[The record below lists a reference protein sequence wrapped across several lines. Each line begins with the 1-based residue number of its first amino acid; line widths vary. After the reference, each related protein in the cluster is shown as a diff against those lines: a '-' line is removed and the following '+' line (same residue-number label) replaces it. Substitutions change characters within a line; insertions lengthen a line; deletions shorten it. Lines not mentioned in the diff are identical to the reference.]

1 MSQQPDNTGDDAV
14 SVSEDQVLDALSNVE
29 DPDLNQDIVSL
40 GFVTDLRI
48 CGGQVAF
55 TINLT
60 TPACPVKDKMKNE
73 AEQFVGA
80 IDGVEQ
86 VNVELDATTQGREI
100 EGGVEA
106 GSDASKQEDTY
117 EFENLNSVKN
127 IVAVASGKG
136 GVGKST
142 VAASMALSLAQDG
155 ASVGL
160 MDADLY
166 GPSIPTMFGIEG
178 AKPKATGDKEIVPI
192 EKFGVQTISIGFL
205 QQEETDAP
213 TIWRGPIAT
222 NMIKQFLSG
231 VMWGELDYL
240 IIDLPPG
247 TGDIQLTLT
256 QTAPLT
262 GGVIVTTPQNVSLID
277 ARKGLKMFQKVNVP
291 ILGIVENMS
300 KFVCPNCEEE
310 HFIFRKGGGKRTA
323 EEFDVPLLGEIPID
337 STIADGMDEG
347 VPFLTEH
354 PETPAAQAFIDVSRS
369 VAARLST
376 LHLSDRQRSES
387 FSIEW
392 SPS

>member
-1 MSQQPDNTGDDAV
+1 MTVQQQDEETGELTE
-14 SVSEDQVLDALSNVE
+14 EDVLEALSNVQ
-29 DPDLNQDIVSL
+29 DPDLNKDIVSL
-40 GFVTDLRI
+40 GFVDDLRI
-48 CGGQVAF
+48 CDGQVAF

-60 TPACPVKDKMKNE
+60 TPACPVKDKMENE
-73 AEQFVGA
+73 AREFVKA
-80 IDGVEQ
+80 VPGVER
-86 VNVELDATTQGREI
+86 VNIEMSSDTQGRAPD
-100 EGGVEA
+100 GGGPAAASEA
-106 GSDASKQEDTY
+106 GQEEEFDALSD
-117 EFENLNSVKN
+117 VKN

-142 VAASMALSLAQDG
+142 VAANIALSLARDG

-166 GPSIPTMFGIEG
+166 GPSIPTMFGIED
-178 AKPKATGDKEIVPI
+178 AKPSATEDKKIVPI
-192 EKFGVQTISIGFL
+192 KKHGIHTISIGLL
-205 QQEETDAP
+205 QQEEEDAP

-231 VMWGELDYL
+231 VVWGELDYL

-262 GGVIVTTPQNVSLID
+262 GGVITTTPQNVSLID

-300 KFVCPNCEEE
+300 KFVCPNCEEV
-310 HFIFRKGGGKRTA
+310 HHIFRKGGGSRTA
-323 EEFDVPLLGEIPID
+323 EEFDVELLGEIPID
-337 STIADGMDEG
+337 STIAEGMDEG
-347 VPFLTEH
+347 RPFLVEN
-354 PETPAAQAFIDVSRS
+354 PDSNAAKSFIDVGRN

-376 LHLSDRQRSES
+376 LHLADEQEDRTADS
-387 FSIEW
+387 FTIEW
-392 SPS
+392 SE